1 MDYDALERENERE
14 FTEAA
19 RRLYEAALVEARETY
34 PAAATSLIIRRAKA
48 TLRMAGEM
56 INRDDWRIDDREQFD
71 RIKEFERSI

>member
-14 FTEAA
+14 FTEVA

-56 INRDDWRIDDREQFD
+56 INRDDRQVEYMEQYD
-71 RIKEFERSI
+71 TTERKA